1 MQVAILR
8 KLSNGSVQVSLKFKE
23 EYRQFCYFDKDASNK
38 PDYRNKYVTINGIKY
53 HIMWDKR

>member
-23 EYRQFCYFDKDASNK
+23 EYRKFCYFDKGDSNK
-38 PDYRNKYVTINGIKY
+38 PDYRHKYVTINGFKY